1 MKRIFTLIAAL
12 FLSSGIFAQFPQKMS
27 YQCVVRN
34 TSGDLISSQDVGIR
48 ISILQGSSTG
58 TMVYQ
63 ETFNPNPTTNV
74 NGLLSIEIGSGTPVS
89 GIFSDID
96 WSAGPYFLKTET
108 DPTGGTSYSIVGTSQ
123 LLSVPYALHSETA
136 ANIFSGNYSDLT
148 NLPTT
153 LAGYGIT
160 DGMNVSHAAYG
171 ITPTLI
177 TDWNTAFDWGN
188 HAGLYRPIGYVPA
201 WTDITGKPSFA
212 AVATSGSYNDLSDQ
226 PIIPSSLWAESGSN
240 IYFNTG
246 NVGIGTSSPATSMHV
261 HGNPVTSRGQLS
273 LSAPSGEDIFLSFYE
288 SDIFKSYLW
297 YDVSDEDLRLQNFT
311 SGELNLQPYGGE
323 VGIGTNSPRAT
334 LEINGQVMIT
344 GGSPAAG
351 QVLTSDAN
359 GLATWEPPPTST
371 EDYVCFEVKRNAVY
385 TWPTNAS
392 VQPVDFSTNSTVWRN
407 DGGAFNQSNSR
418 FTAPENGIYTFHG
431 KIDFRN
437 LTTGSLI
444 YAFIRISGGTKNFYG
459 TYSYANNTNEGAEVS
474 VTLYMSAGQY
484 AELWGYVNT
493 GTPPAQVYA
502 NTSATYAFTW
512 FTGAK
517 VN

>member
-27 YQCVVRN
+27 YQGVVRN

-63 ETFNPNPTTNV
+63 ETFDPNPTTNV

-96 WSAGPYFLKTET
+96 WSAGPYFIKTET

-136 ANIFSGNYSDLT
+136 GNVFGGNYSDLT

-177 TDWNTAFDWGN
+177 TNWNAAFDWGN
-188 HAGLYRPIGYVPA
+188 HAGLYRPIGYVPDWA
-201 WTDITGKPSFA
+201 DITGKPSFA

-226 PIIPSSLWAESGSN
+226 PTIPSSLWAESGSN

-246 NVGIGTSSPATSMHV
+246 NVGIGT
-261 HGNPVTSRGQLS
+261 
-273 LSAPSGEDIFLSFYE
+273 
-288 SDIFKSYLW
+288 
-297 YDVSDEDLRLQNFT
+297 
-311 SGELNLQPYGGE
+311 
-323 VGIGTNSPRAT
+323 NSPRAT
-334 LEINGQVMIT
+334 LEVNGQVMIT

-351 QVLTSDAN
+351 QVLTSDAT
-359 GLATWEPPPTST
+359 GLATWEPPSTPT
-371 EDYVCFEVKRNAVY
+371 EDYICFEVKRNAVY
-385 TWPTNAS
+385 TWPTNGS
-392 VQPVDFSTNSTVWRN
+392 VQRVNFSTNSTVWRN
-407 DGGAFNQSNSR
+407 DGGAFNQSSSR

-444 YAFIRISGGTKNFYG
+444 FAFIRISGGTKNFYG
-459 TYSYANNTNEGAEVS
+459 TYSYANHNSEGAEVS
-474 VTLYMSAGQY
+474 ITLYMSAGQY

-493 GTPPAQVYA
+493 GTPPAQIYS
-502 NTSATYAFTW
+502 NTSATFAFTW